1 MFRSVLAAAA
11 VASAAAFA
19 PAALPGRV
27 STRECPF
34 CPLIFMILSL
44 CVSIPKLMLS
54 SSVSQLLTALKRAVL
69 SRTALCTCLS
79 PWSMAHFCLH
89 QTTRADR
96 GIVKRKCKKISE
108 ITWRKCKANSW
119 TAVPGDENKKF

>member
-27 STRECPF
+27 STRECPL
-34 CPLIFMILSL
+34 CPLIFKILSL
-44 CVSIPKLMLS
+44 RVYIPKLMLS

-69 SRTALCTCLS
+69 PRTALCTCLS

-89 QTTRADR
+89 QKPRADR
-96 GIVKRKCKKISE
+96 GIAKRKCKKISGNDL
-108 ITWRKCKANSW
+108 RKC
-119 TAVPGDENKKF
+119 